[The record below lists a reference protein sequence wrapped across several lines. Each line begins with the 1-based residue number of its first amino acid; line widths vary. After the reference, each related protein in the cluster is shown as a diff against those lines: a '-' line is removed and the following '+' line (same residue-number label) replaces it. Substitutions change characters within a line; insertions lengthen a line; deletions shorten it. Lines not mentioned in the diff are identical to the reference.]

1 MVEAFDGRFAELT
14 AAFTKR
20 LTSELDML
28 EKFGRELER
37 HAADPAMFDQVCHVV
52 HRLAGSSRVFGFG
65 ELTRPAQ
72 EVEALIAEQADPER
86 IAEGTRQLA
95 EDIRR
100 SINP

>member
-14 AAFTKR
+14 EAFTKR

-37 HAADPAMFDQVCHVV
+37 SAVDPGMFDQVSHLV

-65 ELTRPAQ
+65 ELTAPAQ
-72 EVEALIAEQADPER
+72 EVEALIANKADPER
-86 IAEGTRQLA
+86 IAQRTRQLA

-100 SINP
+100 SINS